1 MKRLHDK
8 TRVSDNDL
16 GKHINTLYRNRK
28 LKVQEAITRREHL
41 FQMTQFNDKCINSK
55 NKMKGVWNFI
65 KGHNYVNSLSQV
77 FNPENHSEMLVGT
90 GDIKNALKSH
100 FSSIRQDRVDTEN
113 NIFQCE
119 VEDFVSK
126 IDQKLITSD
135 ISYIAN
141 IHRENIKSV
150 LESLR
155 SRKDCGIDD
164 IPNEFLKYGGK
175 TLLNSLLDLFT
186 KITDLEKIPDDW
198 HT

>member
-1 MKRLHDK
+1 
-8 TRVSDNDL
+8 
-16 GKHINTLYRNRK
+16 
-28 LKVQEAITRREHL
+28 
-41 FQMTQFNDKCINSK
+41 
-55 NKMKGVWNFI
+55 MKGVWNFI
-65 KGHNYVNSLSQV
+65 KGHNYVNSLSQM

-119 VEDFVSK
+119 VEHFVSK

-150 LESLR
+150 LDIRGTCNISNI
-155 SRKDCGIDD
+155 IDV
-164 IPNEFLKYGGK
+164 I
-175 TLLNSLLDLFT
+175 
-186 KITDLEKIPDDW
+186 
-198 HT
+198 H